1 MFLSSQL
8 SITASRT
15 MTSVSGRMAMTSP
28 SLSTTTPRTVMFDMA
43 TFWDGTIFPVNTS
56 MLRVVSYRIF
66 VSWAKRAL
74 SPRRSRH
81 FYLVIATFCDTSK
94 EMAPKESVLHKKPDK
109 QVWVWCHQYHVV
121 VIQFKM
127 AAIRGASLKQV
138 AKVTVS
144 FCPFDPMTA
153 TAR

>member
-43 TFWDGTIFPVNTS
+43 TFWGRTIFPVNTS

-81 FYLVIATFCDTSK
+81 FYSCNLLQIRLKKWRRKNLISIENRINRFGYDVINITWLLFNSK
-94 EMAPKESVLHKKPDK
+94 WRLLEVPLWNK
-109 QVWVWCHQYHVV
+109 
-121 VIQFKM
+121 
-127 AAIRGASLKQV
+127 
-138 AKVTVS
+138 
-144 FCPFDPMTA
+144 
-153 TAR
+153 

>member
-43 TFWDGTIFPVNTS
+43 TFWGRTIFPVNTS
-56 MLRVVSYRIF
+56 MLRVVSYRTF
-66 VSWAKRAL
+66 VSGAKRAL

-81 FYLVIATFCDTSK
+81 FYSLIATFC
-94 EMAPKESVLHKKPDK
+94 LKKWRRKNLFSIKNRINRFGYD
-109 QVWVWCHQYHVV
+109 
-121 VIQFKM
+121 VIN
-127 AAIRGASLKQV
+127 ITWLL
-138 AKVTVS
+138 
-144 FCPFDPMTA
+144 CN
-153 TAR
+153 